1 MQTPDKKSND
11 SKKNAASTG
20 AHPAGAKKPAM
31 RPAKAVAAGSSAQ
44 AFHNNATSKELF
56 TVALHKESIQ
66 IPEGEPKSK
75 RGNVQP

>member
-1 MQTPDKKSND
+1 MQTPDKNPMIPKKSQHRG
-11 SKKNAASTG
+11 SASGRGKKACDATG
-20 AHPAGAKKPAM
+20 KTI
-31 RPAKAVAAGSSAQ
+31 AAGSSAQ

-75 RGNVQP
+75 RGNVQL